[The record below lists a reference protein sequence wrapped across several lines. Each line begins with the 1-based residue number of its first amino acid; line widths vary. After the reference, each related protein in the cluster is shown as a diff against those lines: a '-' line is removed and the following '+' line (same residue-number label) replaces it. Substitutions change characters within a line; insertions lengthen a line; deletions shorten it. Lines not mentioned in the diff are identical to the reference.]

1 MEPDERRCGV
11 YISDGRLVLSPTDL
25 VGHLE
30 CPHLTTLNREVAEG
44 RRPRPAADDPGADVV
59 RRRGDEHEAA
69 VLAEMT
75 AAHRV
80 VEIAR
85 GTGPADAEDRTL
97 AAMKDG
103 ADRIF
108 QATFF
113 DGRWLGYADFLIRND
128 DRPSDLGPWSYDI
141 ADTKLARHV
150 KAAALLQ
157 MAVYAQR
164 LEELQGVPPQTLTV
178 ILGDRQ
184 QVAVPYVDVAAYA
197 RHAMRRYG
205 QWLAD
210 PPETYPL
217 RVSHCA
223 ICPWKPTCAQQWQDD
238 DDLVLV
244 PFLRRDQRDVLR
256 AAGIGTVEQL
266 AATAPGELHSVARI
280 GPVTKRKLATQA
292 RLQVGA
298 RSQELPPYELV
309 TPIEVR
315 RGLALLPEPDDGDLF
330 LDLEGDPFFG
340 DHGLEYLWGV
350 SDARDGFTSWWAHD
364 PPAERRAFEQVVDH
378 IMAAWRA
385 RPGMHV
391 YHYAP
396 YEPSRLKGLSQ
407 RYGTRVDEVD
417 ALLRGERLV
426 DLYAVVKQGLL
437 IGTESYSIKA
447 LERFYSPGGRAGAA
461 VKDAGSSIVEY
472 ERWLAERDQQILDD
486 IEAYNRDDCVSTRQL
501 RDWLEDRR
509 SEAVAAGHAVSR
521 PDDIGDEQAE
531 HLKERDP
538 ELVAIEARLLDGIPA
553 DPAART
559 PAQRANALLA
569 GLLEWHRRE
578 NRAEWW
584 EYFRVRRLAVDE
596 LVDDPATLGGLHS
609 PELLRTEKRS
619 GVWRY
624 AIPPQESRLRP
635 GDQCGHAGPDGGT
648 SKIVR
653 LDLENGV
660 VELKRAL
667 AKEQPHP
674 VALLPPDPIPAGV
687 QEKALVRVGGWVAE
701 HGFDADGPF
710 RGVRDLLSGRSP
722 RLTDG
727 VPLRLAGE
735 SGSDA
740 LRRVA
745 PALRGA
751 LPVQGPPG
759 AGKTYA
765 GSQAVVELLRAGK
778 TVGITALSHRV
789 ITHLLDA
796 ILRAAGDD
804 GDGLRLG
811 GRLVRAIQKADDGNA
826 SRHPAVTVTTSNDD
840 VEAAIAAGTVNLVA
854 GTGWLFARPDIRVD
868 VLVVDEAGQ
877 FSLANTVAAGAAA
890 DSVILL
896 GDPRQLPQPAKG
908 NHPEGAG
915 VSALD
920 HVLGEHDTVP
930 PERGLFL
937 DTTWRMHPDVCA
949 PVSELSYDSLLV
961 PRTGLERQL
970 VGGDDELAG
979 AGVRWVPV
987 EHAGCSVR
995 SDAEV
1000 AVVAE
1005 LVDSLT
1011 GRTWTAADG
1020 STQVLGP
1027 ADILVVAPYNAQV
1040 GQLLGALDG
1049 QARVGTVDKFQG
1061 QEAPVVIVSLTT
1073 SSAADAPRGVDFV
1086 ANRNRLNVAVSRS
1099 RSLAV
1104 LVGSPALL
1112 SAPVRSLDQVQGVN
1126 TLCRLIEFASHG
1138 SRHDGAT
1145 VS

>member
-1 MEPDERRCGV
+1 MYV
-11 YISDGRLVLSPTDL
+11 TDGRLVLSPTDL

-30 CPHLTTLNREVAEG
+30 CAHLTTLNREVALG
-44 RRPRPAADDPGADVV
+44 LRRRPAADDPGADVV

-69 VLAEMT
+69 VLAEM
-75 AAHRV
+75 AAAYRV

-85 GTGPADAEDRTL
+85 GSGPADAEDRTL

-108 QATFF
+108 QATFY

-128 DRPSDLGPWSYDI
+128 SRPSDLGPWSYDI

-205 QWLAD
+205 QWLAE
-210 PPETYPL
+210 PPPTYPI

-223 ICPWKPTCAQQWQDD
+223 ICPWKETCAGQWRDD

-244 PFLRRDQRDVLR
+244 PFLRRDQRDALH
-256 AAGIGTVEQL
+256 AAGIDTVEQL
-266 AATAPGELHSVARI
+266 AAATPGELDAVARV
-280 GPVTKRKLATQA
+280 GGGTKRKLATQA

-298 RSQELPPYELV
+298 RSQPLPPYELV
-309 TPIEVR
+309 TPVEIR
-315 RGLALLPEPDDGDLF
+315 RGLALLPEPDAGDLF

-340 DHGLEYLWGV
+340 DHGLEYLWGI
-350 SDARDGFTSWWAHD
+350 SDAGDGFTSWWAHD
-364 PPAERRAFEQVVDH
+364 PPAERLAFERVVDH

-396 YEPSRLKGLSQ
+396 YEPAVLKRLSQ
-407 RYGTRVDEVD
+407 RYGTRIDEVD

-447 LERFYSPGGRAGAA
+447 LERFYSPDGRAGAA
-461 VKDAGSSIVEY
+461 VKDAGASIVEY
-472 ERWLAERDQQILDD
+472 ERWLAERDQRILDD
-486 IEAYNRDDCVSTRQL
+486 IESYNRDDCVSTRQL

-509 SEAVAAGHAVSR
+509 AEALAAGHAVPR
-521 PDDIGDEQAE
+521 PDDVDDQAE
-531 HLKERDP
+531 HLKDRDP
-538 ELVAIEARLLDGIPA
+538 ELVAIEARLLDGVPA

-559 PAQRANALLA
+559 PRQRANALLA

-584 EYFRVRRLAVDE
+584 EYFRVRRLLVDE

-609 PELLRTEKRS
+609 PELLRTENRS

-624 AIPPQESRLRP
+624 AVPAQESRLRP

-674 VALLPPDPIPAGV
+674 VALLPPAPIPAGM
-687 QEKALVRVGGWVAE
+687 QEQALVRVGSWVAE
-701 HGFDADGPF
+701 HGFAGDGPF
-710 RGVRDLLSGRSP
+710 RGVRDLLSGAVP
-722 RLTDG
+722 RLDDG

-735 SGSDA
+735 SGADA

-745 PALRGA
+745 PSLAGA

-765 GSQAVVELLRAGK
+765 GSHAVVELLRAGR

-796 ILRAAGDD
+796 VLAAD
-804 GDGLRLG
+804 GSG
-811 GRLVRAIQKADDGNA
+811 LVRAVQKADDGNA
-826 SRHPAVTVTTSNDD
+826 SRHPSVRVTTDNGE
-840 VEAAIAAGTVNLVA
+840 VEAAIAAGAVNLVA
-854 GTGWLFARPDIRVD
+854 GTGWLFARPDVHVD

-908 NHPEGAG
+908 NHPDGAG

-961 PRTGLERQL
+961 PRTGLSAQL
-970 VGGDDELAG
+970 VGGSDALAG

-1000 AVVAE
+1000 TVVAG
-1005 LVDSLT
+1005 LVASLT
-1011 GRTWTAADG
+1011 GRPWTAADG
-1020 STQVLGP
+1020 STRPLGP
-1027 ADILVVAPYNAQV
+1027 DDILVVAPYNAQV

-1049 QARVGTVDKFQG
+1049 RARVGTVDKFQG

-1086 ANRNRLNVAVSRS
+1086 ANRNRLNVAVSRA

-1112 SAPVRSLDQVQGVN
+1112 SAPVRSLDQVQGIN
-1126 TLCRLIEFASHG
+1126 TLCRLVEYGQRRASN
-1138 SRHDGAT
+1138 S
-1145 VS
+1145 

>member
-1 MEPDERRCGV
+1 MYV
-11 YISDGRLVLSPTDL
+11 TDGRLVLSPTDL

-30 CPHLTTLNREVAEG
+30 CAHLTTLNREVAEG
-44 RRPRPAADDPGADVV
+44 RRPRPATDDPSAGVV

-69 VLAEMT
+69 VLAEMA

-80 VEIAR
+80 VEIPR

-113 DGRWLGYADFLIRND
+113 DGRWRGHADFLVRND
-128 DRPSDLGPWSYDI
+128 DRPSGLGAWSYDI

-197 RHAMRRYG
+197 RHAMRQYG

-210 PPETYPL
+210 PPRTYPL

-223 ICPWKPTCAQQWQDD
+223 ICPWKETCARQWQDD

-244 PFLRRDQRDVLR
+244 PFLRRDQREVLH
-256 AAGIGTVEQL
+256 AAGLTTVDAL
-266 AATAPGELHSVARI
+266 AAATPAELDAVRRVGPGTR
-280 GPVTKRKLATQA
+280 RKLATQA

-298 RSQELPPYELV
+298 RSRELPPYELV
-309 TPIEVR
+309 TPVEAR

-378 IMAAWRA
+378 LMAAWRA

-407 RYGTRVDEVD
+407 RYGTRIDEVD

-447 LERFYSPGGRAGAA
+447 LERFYSPEGRAGAA

-472 ERWLAERDQQILDD
+472 ERWLAERDQRILDD

-501 RDWLEDRR
+501 RDWLEERR
-509 SEAVAAGHAVSR
+509 SEALAAGHAVPR
-521 PDDIGDEQAE
+521 PDDADEQDDY
-531 HLKERDP
+531 LKERDP
-538 ELVAIEARLLDGIPA
+538 ELVAVEERLLRGVPA
-553 DPAART
+553 DPGART
-559 PAQRANALLA
+559 PGQQARALLA

-578 NRAEWW
+578 ARAEWW
-584 EYFRVRRLAVDE
+584 EYFRLRRLTSAE
-596 LVDDPATLGGLHS
+596 LVDDVSPLGGLAD
-609 PELLRTEKRS
+609 PQLLRTERRS

-624 AIPPQESRLRP
+624 AIPPQDCRVRVGERVE
-635 GDQCGHAGPDGGT
+635 HAGQEGRSSVVAG
-648 SKIVR
+648 
-653 LDLENGV
+653 LDLEHGHV
-660 VELKRAL
+660 DLKRAL
-667 AKEQPHP
+667 ANEHPHP
-674 VALLPPDPIPAGV
+674 TGVLNAGPIPAGV
-687 QEKALVRVGGWVAE
+687 QEKALVRVGGWVAD
-701 HGFDADGPF
+701 HGFDGAGPF
-710 RGVRDLLSGRSP
+710 HGVRDLLAGRPP
-722 RLTDG
+722 RLPDG
-727 VPLRLAGE
+727 VPLRLPGE
-735 SGSDA
+735 SGADA
-740 LRRVA
+740 LCRVA
-745 PALRGA
+745 PVLDGV

-765 GSQAVVELLRAGK
+765 GSRAVVELLRAGR

-796 ILRAAGDD
+796 VMAAAGDD
-804 GDGLRLG
+804 GD
-811 GRLVRAIQKADDGNA
+811 RLVRAIQKADGGNA
-826 SRHPAVTVTTSNDD
+826 SRHPGVTVTTDNAD
-840 VEAAIAAGTVNLVA
+840 VEAAVATGAVNLVA
-854 GTGWLFARPDIRVD
+854 GTGWLFARPDVRVD

-890 DSVILL
+890 GAVILL

-908 NHPEGAG
+908 SHPDGAG

-930 PERGLFL
+930 AERGLFL

-949 PVSELSYDSLLV
+949 PVSELSYDALLV
-961 PRTGLERQL
+961 PRAGLDAQL
-970 VGGDDELAG
+970 VGGSGALAG

-1000 AVVAE
+1000 AVVSE
-1005 LVDSLT
+1005 LVASLT
-1011 GRTWTAADG
+1011 GRPWTAADG
-1020 STQVLGP
+1020 SSRALGP
-1027 ADILVVAPYNAQV
+1027 DDILVVAPYNAQV
-1040 GQLLGALDG
+1040 AQLLGALDG
-1049 QARVGTVDKFQG
+1049 RARVGTVDKFQG

-1073 SSAADAPRGVDFV
+1073 SSATDAPRGVDFV
-1086 ANRNRLNVAVSRS
+1086 ANRNRLNVAVSRA

-1112 SAPVRSLDQVQGVN
+1112 SAPVGSLDQVQGLN
-1126 TLCRLIEFASHG
+1126 TLCRLVEYAGGTAWSAS
-1138 SRHDGAT
+1138 SRGTKRSTASDD
-1145 VS
+1145 

>member
-1 MEPDERRCGV
+1 MYV
-11 YISDGRLVLSPTDL
+11 TDGGLVLSPTDL

-44 RRPRPAADDPGADVV
+44 RRARPRADDPGADVV

-69 VLAEMT
+69 ILAEMS

-80 VEIAR
+80 VEIPR

-113 DGRWLGYADFLIRND
+113 DGRWRGHADFLIRND
-128 DRPSDLGPWSYDI
+128 DRSSELGPWSYDI

-164 LEELQGVPPQTLTV
+164 LEQLQGVPPQTLTV

-197 RHAMRRYG
+197 RHAMRQYG

-210 PPETYPL
+210 PLPTYPL

-223 ICPWKPTCAQQWQDD
+223 ICPWKDQCAEQWHTD

-244 PFLRRDQRDVLR
+244 PFLRRDQRDSLR
-256 AAGIGTVEQL
+256 AAGITTVDQL
-266 AATAPGELHSVARI
+266 AAATPAELDT
-280 GPVTKRKLATQA
+280 VTRVGGSSRRKLATQA

-298 RSQELPPYELV
+298 RSQQLPPYELV
-309 TPIEVR
+309 TPIEAR
-315 RGLALLPEPDDGDLF
+315 RGLALLPAPDDGDLF

-350 SDARDGFTSWWAHD
+350 SDVHDGFVSWWAHD
-364 PPAERRAFEQVVDH
+364 PQAERRAFEHVVDH
-378 IMAAWRA
+378 LMAAWQA

-437 IGTESYSIKA
+437 VGTESYSIKA
-447 LERFYSPGGRAGAA
+447 LERFYSPDGRAGAA

-472 ERWLAERDQQILDD
+472 ERWLADHDQQILDD
-486 IEAYNRDDCVSTRQL
+486 IEAYNRDDCISTRQL

-509 SEAVAAGHAVSR
+509 AEAVEAGHAVPR
-521 PDDIGDEQAE
+521 PALGDGQDDY
-531 HLKERDP
+531 LKERDP
-538 ELVAIEARLLDGIPA
+538 DLVALEERLLAGVPA
-553 DPAART
+553 DPDSRT
-559 PAQRANALLA
+559 PDQRARALLA

-578 NRAEWW
+578 ARAEWW
-584 EYFRVRRLAVDE
+584 EYFRLRWLSSAE
-596 LVDDPATLGGLHS
+596 LVDDVSPLGGLS
-609 PELLRTEKRS
+609 DPQLLRTELRS

-624 AIPPQESRLRP
+624 SMPVQDCRIRVGERVDHAEQEGRS
-635 GDQCGHAGPDGGT
+635 
-648 SKIVR
+648 SIVVG
-653 LDLENGV
+653 LDLERGHV
-660 VELKRAL
+660 DLKRSL
-667 AKEQPHP
+667 ANEHPHP
-674 VALLPPDPIPAGV
+674 DGVLKVGPIPSKV
-687 QEKALVRVGGWVAE
+687 QETAICRVGSWIAD

-710 RGVRDLLSGRSP
+710 RGVRDLLSGASP
-722 RLTDG
+722 RLGDG
-727 VPLRLAGE
+727 VRLRLDGE

-745 PALRGA
+745 PALDGA

-759 AGKTYA
+759 AGKTYS
-765 GSQAVVELLRAGK
+765 GSHAVIELLRAGK

-789 ITHLLDA
+789 ITNLLDA
-796 ILRAAGDD
+796 VMAADAVGV
-804 GDGLRLG
+804 G
-811 GRLVRAIQKADDGNA
+811 GGVVRAVQKADDGNG
-826 SRHPAVTVTTSNDD
+826 SRHPSVLVTNSNDQ
-840 VEAAIAAGTVNLVA
+840 VEAAIATGAVNLVA
-854 GTGWLFARPDIRVD
+854 GTGWLFARPDIHVD

-890 DSVILL
+890 QSVILL

-908 NHPEGAG
+908 IHPDGAG
-915 VSALD
+915 LSALD

-961 PRTGLERQL
+961 PRSGMENQR
-970 VGGDDELAG
+970 VGGSDELAG

-987 EHAGCSVR
+987 AHAGCSVR

-1000 AVVAE
+1000 AVVSD
-1005 LVDSLT
+1005 LVASLT

-1020 STQVLGP
+1020 SARVLGP

-1040 GQLLGALDG
+1040 GQLLGVLDG
-1049 QARVGTVDKFQG
+1049 RARVGTVDKFQG

-1086 ANRNRLNVAVSRS
+1086 ANRNRLNVAVSRA

-1126 TLCRLIEFASHG
+1126 TLCRLVEY
-1138 SRHDGAT
+1138 AT
-1145 VS
+1145 GRVAAG

>member
-1 MEPDERRCGV
+1 MYV
-11 YISDGRLVLSPTDL
+11 TDGRLVLSPTDL

-30 CPHLTTLNREVAEG
+30 CAHLTTLNREVALG
-44 RRPRPAADDPGADVV
+44 QRPRPSGADPGADVV

-80 VEIAR
+80 VEIPR
-85 GTGPADAEDRTL
+85 GVGPADAEDRTL

-113 DGRWLGYADFLIRND
+113 DGRWRGHADFLVRND
-128 DRPSDLGPWSYDI
+128 HRPSGLGSWSYDI
-141 ADTKLARHV
+141 ADTKLARHI

-205 QWLAD
+205 QWLAE
-210 PPETYPL
+210 PPPTYPI

-223 ICPWKPTCAQQWQDD
+223 ICPWKEPCAQRWQAD

-244 PFLRRDQRDVLR
+244 PFLRRDQRDVLH
-256 AAGIGTVEQL
+256 AAGITTVEQL
-266 AATAPGELHSVARI
+266 AAAPPAELDAVTRVGPGAR
-280 GPVTKRKLATQA
+280 RKLSTQA

-298 RSQELPPYELV
+298 RTRELPPYELI
-309 TPIEVR
+309 TPVEAR
-315 RGLALLPEPDDGDLF
+315 RGLALLPAPDDGDLF

-364 PPAERRAFEQVVDH
+364 PPAERRAFEHVVDH
-378 IMAAWRA
+378 LMAAWRQ

-447 LERFYSPGGRAGAA
+447 LERFYSPDGRAGAA

-472 ERWLAERDQQILDD
+472 ERWLAEHDQRILDD
-486 IEAYNRDDCVSTRQL
+486 IEAYNRDDCISTRRL
-501 RDWLEDRR
+501 RDWLEERR
-509 SEAVAAGHAVSR
+509 AEALAAGLAVPR
-521 PDDIGDEQAE
+521 PDDADEQDDY
-531 HLKERDP
+531 LKERDP
-538 ELVAIEARLLDGIPA
+538 ELVAVEQRLLHDVPA
-553 DPAART
+553 DPDART
-559 PAQRANALLA
+559 PDQQARALLA

-578 NRAEWW
+578 ARAEWW
-584 EYFRVRRLAVDE
+584 EYFRLRRLSSGE
-596 LVDDPATLGGLHS
+596 LVDDLSPLGGLAD
-609 PELLRTEKRS
+609 PRLLRTELRS

-624 AIPPQESRLRP
+624 SIPVQDCRVRVGERVE
-635 GDQCGHAGPDGGT
+635 HAGQEGRSSVVVG
-648 SKIVR
+648 
-653 LDLENGV
+653 LDLEHGHV
-660 VELKRAL
+660 DLKRSL
-667 AKEQPHP
+667 ANEHPHP
-674 VALLPPDPIPAGV
+674 TGVLNVGPIPAGV
-687 QEKALVRVGGWVAE
+687 QEKALVRVGGWVAA
-701 HGFDADGPF
+701 HGFAGDGPF
-710 RGVRDLLSGRSP
+710 RGVRDLLAGAAP
-722 RLTDG
+722 RLAGG

-735 SGSDA
+735 SAADA

-745 PALRGA
+745 PSLDGG

-765 GSQAVVELLRAGK
+765 GSHAVVELLRAGK

-789 ITHLLDA
+789 ITNLLDA
-796 ILRAAGDD
+796 VLAADD
-804 GDGLRLG
+804 SG
-811 GRLVRAIQKADDGNA
+811 LVRAVQKADDGNA
-826 SRHPAVTVTTSNDD
+826 SRHPSVLVTNDNRE
-840 VEAAIAAGTVNLVA
+840 VEAAIAAGAANLVA
-854 GTGWLFARPDIRVD
+854 GTGWLFARPDIHVD

-890 DSVILL
+890 GSVILL

-908 NHPEGAG
+908 THPDGAG

-961 PRTGLERQL
+961 PREGLSAQL
-970 VGGDDELAG
+970 VGGPGELAG

-1000 AVVAE
+1000 AVVSE
-1005 LVDSLT
+1005 LVAALT
-1011 GRTWTAADG
+1011 GRPWTAADG
-1020 STQVLGP
+1020 STRPLGP
-1027 ADILVVAPYNAQV
+1027 DDLLVVAPYNAQV

-1049 QARVGTVDKFQG
+1049 RARVGTVDKFQG

-1086 ANRNRLNVAVSRS
+1086 ANRNRLNVAVSRA

-1112 SAPVRSLDQVQGVN
+1112 SAPVRSLDQVQGIN
-1126 TLCRLIEFASHG
+1126 TLCRLVEY
-1138 SRHDGAT
+1138 AT
-1145 VS
+1145 GGTPVLPVPG

>member
-1 MEPDERRCGV
+1 MYV
-11 YISDGRLVLSPTDL
+11 TDGQLVLSPTDL
-25 VGHLE
+25 VAHLE
-30 CPHLTTLNREVAEG
+30 CAHLTTLNREVADG
-44 RRPRPAADDPGADVV
+44 LRPRPSGEDPGADVV
-59 RRRGDEHEAA
+59 RRRGDEHEAS
-69 VLAEMT
+69 VLAEM
-75 AAHRV
+75 AAAYRV
-80 VEIAR
+80 VEIPR
-85 GTGPADAEDRTL
+85 GIGLADAEDRTL

-113 DGRWLGYADFLIRND
+113 DGRWRGHADFLIRND
-128 DRPSDLGPWSYDI
+128 HRPSGLGSWSYDI

-164 LEELQGVPPQTLTV
+164 LEELQGVAPQTLTV

-197 RHAMRRYG
+197 RHAMHRYG
-205 QWLAD
+205 QWLGD
-210 PPETYPL
+210 PPPTYPI

-223 ICPWKPTCAQQWQDD
+223 ICPWKSTCAQQWQND

-244 PFLRRDQRDVLR
+244 PFLRRDQRDALR
-256 AAGIGTVEQL
+256 VAGIATVDQL
-266 AATAPGELHSVARI
+266 AAATEDELDAVMRVGRSS
-280 GPVTKRKLATQA
+280 KRKLSTQA

-298 RSQELPPYELV
+298 RSQELPPYELI
-309 TPIEVR
+309 TPIELR
-315 RGLALLPEPDDGDLF
+315 RGLALLPAPDDGDLF

-340 DHGLEYLWGV
+340 DHGLEYLWGI
-350 SDARDGFTSWWAHD
+350 SDVRDGFVSWWAHD
-364 PPAERRAFEQVVDH
+364 PQVERRAFEHTVDH
-378 IMAAWRA
+378 IMATWQA

-472 ERWLAERDQQILDD
+472 ERWLAERDQQVLDD
-486 IEAYNRDDCVSTRQL
+486 IEAYNRDDCISTRQL

-509 SEAVAAGHAVSR
+509 AEAIETGHTVPR
-521 PDDIGDEQAE
+521 PGLDDGQDDY
-531 HLKERDP
+531 LKERDP
-538 ELVAIEARLLDGIPA
+538 ELVAIEERLLDGLPA
-553 DPAART
+553 DPDART
-559 PAQRANALLA
+559 PEQQARALLA

-578 NRAEWW
+578 ARAEWW
-584 EYFRVRRLAVDE
+584 EYFRLRRLSSAE
-596 LVDDPATLGGLHS
+596 LVDDVSPLGGLS
-609 PELLRTEKRS
+609 DPQLLRTELRS

-624 AIPPQESRLRP
+624 SIPIQDCRVRVGERVDHAEQEGRSSVVV
-635 GDQCGHAGPDGGT
+635 G
-648 SKIVR
+648 
-653 LDLENGV
+653 LDLESGHV
-660 VELKRAL
+660 DLKRSL
-667 AKEQPHP
+667 ANEHPHP
-674 VALLPPDPIPAGV
+674 LGVLKVGPIPSKV
-687 QEKALVRVGGWVAE
+687 QETAICRIGAWVAA
-701 HGFDADGPF
+701 HGFAAEGPF
-710 RGVRDLLSGRSP
+710 RGVRDLLSGVVP
-722 RLTDG
+722 RLADG
-727 VPLRLAGE
+727 VVLRPAGE

-745 PALRGA
+745 PALDGA

-765 GSQAVVELLRAGK
+765 GSRAVIELLRAGK

-789 ITHLLDA
+789 ITNLLDA
-796 ILRAAGDD
+796 VMAADD
-804 GDGLRLG
+804 GRV
-811 GRLVRAIQKADDGNA
+811 VRAIQKADDGNA
-826 SRHPAVTVTTSNDD
+826 SRHPSVLVTNDNAE
-840 VEAAIAAGTVNLVA
+840 VEAAVAAGTVNLLA
-854 GTGWLFARPDIRVD
+854 GTGWLFARPDVHVD

-890 DSVILL
+890 HSLILL

-908 NHPEGAG
+908 IHPDGAG

-930 PERGLFL
+930 HDRGLFL

-949 PVSELSYDSLLV
+949 PVSELSYDNLLL
-961 PRTGLERQL
+961 PRAGLAAQV

-1000 AVVAE
+1000 AVVSD
-1005 LVDSLT
+1005 LVARLT
-1011 GRTWTAADG
+1011 GRTWTDADG
-1020 STQVLGP
+1020 APRVLGP

-1049 QARVGTVDKFQG
+1049 RARVGTVDKFQG

-1086 ANRNRLNVAVSRS
+1086 ANRNRLNVAVSRA

-1126 TLCRLIEFASHG
+1126 TLCRLVEY
-1138 SRHDGAT
+1138 AT
-1145 VS
+1145 GR

>member
-1 MEPDERRCGV
+1 MYV
-11 YISDGRLVLSPTDL
+11 TDGRLVLSPTDL

-30 CPHLTTLNREVAEG
+30 CAHLTTLNLEVALG
-44 RRPRPAADDPGADVV
+44 QRPRPSGADPGADVV

-80 VEIAR
+80 VEIPR

-113 DGRWLGYADFLIRND
+113 DGRWRGHADFLVRND
-128 DRPSDLGPWSYDI
+128 SRPSDLGPWSYDI

-205 QWLAD
+205 HWLAE
-210 PPETYPL
+210 PPPTYPI
-217 RVSHCA
+217 RVGHCA
-223 ICPWKPTCAQQWQDD
+223 ICPWKEPCAQRWQAD

-256 AAGIGTVEQL
+256 SAGITTVEQL
-266 AATAPGELHSVARI
+266 AAVPPAELDAVTRVGPGAR
-280 GPVTKRKLATQA
+280 RKLSTQA

-298 RSQELPPYELV
+298 RTRELPPYELI
-309 TPIEVR
+309 TPVEVR
-315 RGLALLPEPDDGDLF
+315 RGLALLPAPDDGDLF

-350 SDARDGFTSWWAHD
+350 SDTRDEFTSWWAHD
-364 PPAERRAFEQVVDH
+364 PPAERRAFEHVVDH
-378 IMAAWRA
+378 LMAAWRQ

-396 YEPSRLKGLSQ
+396 YEPNVLKRLSQ
-407 RYGTRVDEVD
+407 RYGTRVDDVD

-447 LERFYSPGGRAGAA
+447 LERFYSPDGRAGAA

-472 ERWLAERDQQILDD
+472 ERWLAERDQRILDD
-486 IEAYNRDDCVSTRQL
+486 IESYNRDDCVSTRQL
-501 RDWLEDRR
+501 RDWLEERR
-509 SEAVAAGHAVSR
+509 DEALAAGLVVPR
-521 PDDIGDEQAE
+521 PDDADDQADY
-531 HLKERDP
+531 LKERDP
-538 ELVAIEARLLDGIPA
+538 ELVAVEQRLLHDVPA
-553 DPAART
+553 DPGART
-559 PAQRANALLA
+559 PDQRARALLA

-578 NRAEWW
+578 ARAEWW
-584 EYFRVRRLAVDE
+584 EYFRLRRLTSSE
-596 LVDDPATLGGLHS
+596 LVDDVSPLGGLAD
-609 PELLRTEKRS
+609 PVLLRTERRS

-624 AIPPQESRLRP
+624 SIPVQDCRVRVGERVE
-635 GDQCGHAGPDGGT
+635 HAGQEGRSSVVVG
-648 SKIVR
+648 
-653 LDLENGV
+653 LDLEHGHV
-660 VELKRAL
+660 DLKRAL
-667 AKEQPHP
+667 ANEHPHP
-674 VALLPPDPIPAGV
+674 TGVLNVGPIPAGV
-687 QEKALVRVGGWVAE
+687 QEKALVRVGSWVAA
-701 HGFDADGPF
+701 HGFAGDGPF
-710 RGVRDLLSGRSP
+710 RGVRDLLAGAAP
-722 RLTDG
+722 RLAGG
-727 VPLRLAGE
+727 VPLRLDGE

-745 PALRGA
+745 PALHGA

-765 GSQAVVELLRAGK
+765 GSHAVVELLRAGK

-796 ILRAAGDD
+796 VLAAD
-804 GDGLRLG
+804 GSG
-811 GRLVRAIQKADDGNA
+811 LVRVVQKADDGNA
-826 SRHPAVTVTTSNDD
+826 SRHPAVTVTNSNDD
-840 VEAAIAAGTVNLVA
+840 VEAAVAAGTVNLVA
-854 GTGWLFARPDIRVD
+854 GTGWLFARPDIHVD

-890 DSVILL
+890 GSVILL

-908 NHPEGAG
+908 NHPDGAG

-961 PRTGLERQL
+961 PRAGLSAQL
-970 VGGDDELAG
+970 VGGSGELAG

-1000 AVVAE
+1000 AVVSD
-1005 LVDSLT
+1005 LVASLT
-1011 GRTWTAADG
+1011 GRHWTAADG
-1020 STQVLGP
+1020 STRPLGP
-1027 ADILVVAPYNAQV
+1027 DDLLVVAPYNAQV

-1049 QARVGTVDKFQG
+1049 RARVGTVDKFQG

-1086 ANRNRLNVAVSRS
+1086 ANRNRLNVAVSRA

-1112 SAPVRSLDQVQGVN
+1112 SAPVRSLDQVQGIN
-1126 TLCRLIEFASHG
+1126 TLCRLVEYATGGHHAAPAS
-1138 SRHDGAT
+1138 
-1145 VS
+1145 

>member
-1 MEPDERRCGV
+1 MYV
-11 YISDGRLVLSPTDL
+11 TDGHLVLSPTDL

-30 CPHLTTLNREVAEG
+30 CAHLTTLNREVAEG
-44 RRPRPAADDPGADVV
+44 RRPRPAAADPGADVV

-69 VLAEMT
+69 VLAEM
-75 AAHRV
+75 ARAHRV
-80 VEIAR
+80 VEIPR
-85 GTGPADAEDRTL
+85 GIGPADAEDRTL

-113 DGRWLGYADFLIRND
+113 DGRWRGHADFLIRND
-128 DRPSDLGPWSYDI
+128 DRPSGLGAWSYDI

-197 RHAMRRYG
+197 RHAMRQYG
-205 QWLAD
+205 QWLAH
-210 PPETYPL
+210 PPQTYPL

-223 ICPWKPTCAQQWQDD
+223 ICPWKEPCAQQWQRD

-244 PFLRRDQRDVLR
+244 PLLRRDQRDALR
-256 AAGIGTVEQL
+256 SAGITTVEQL
-266 AATAPGELHSVARI
+266 AATAPGELDAVGRVGGSA
-280 GPVTKRKLATQA
+280 KRKLAAQA

-298 RSQELPPYELV
+298 RSRELPPYELV
-309 TPIEVR
+309 TPVEVR
-315 RGLALLPEPDDGDLF
+315 RGLALLPDPDDGDLF

-350 SDARDGFTSWWAHD
+350 SDAQDGFTSWWAHD
-364 PPAERRAFEQVVDH
+364 PLAERRAFEHVVDH
-378 IMAAWRA
+378 LMAAWRA

-407 RYGTRVDEVD
+407 RYGTRIDEVD

-426 DLYAVVKQGLL
+426 DLYAVVRQGLL

-509 SEAVAAGHAVSR
+509 SEALSAGHHVPR
-521 PDDIGDEQAE
+521 PDDVDEQGDY
-531 HLKERDP
+531 LKERDP
-538 ELVAIEARLLDGIPA
+538 DLVAVEERLLDGVPA
-553 DPAART
+553 DPDART
-559 PAQRANALLA
+559 PDQQARALLA

-578 NRAEWW
+578 ARAEWW
-584 EYFRVRRLAVDE
+584 EYFRLRRLSSGE
-596 LVDDPATLGGLHS
+596 LVDDVSPLGGLAD
-609 PELLRTEKRS
+609 PRLLRTELRS

-624 AIPPQESRLRP
+624 SIPPQDCRVRVGERVE
-635 GDQCGHAGPDGGT
+635 HAGQEGR
-648 SKIVR
+648 SSIVVG
-653 LDLENGV
+653 LDLEHGHV
-660 VELKRAL
+660 DLKRSL
-667 AKEQPHP
+667 ANEHPHP
-674 VALLPPDPIPAGV
+674 TGVLNVGPIPAGV

-701 HGFDADGPF
+701 HGFAGAGPF
-710 RGVRDLLSGRSP
+710 RGVRDLLAGRP
-722 RLTDG
+722 PGLAGDA
-727 VPLRLAGE
+727 PLRLAGE
-735 SGSDA
+735 PGADA

-745 PALRGA
+745 PLLDGA

-765 GSQAVVELLRAGK
+765 GSHAVVELLRAGR

-796 ILRAAGDD
+796 VMTAAGDD
-804 GDGLRLG
+804 A

-826 SRHPAVTVTTSNDD
+826 SRHPGVTVTNSNDD
-840 VEAAIAAGTVNLVA
+840 VEAAVAAGTVNLVA
-854 GTGWLFARPDIRVD
+854 GTGWLFARPDIHVD

-890 DSVILL
+890 GSVVLL

-908 NHPEGAG
+908 NHPDGAG

-949 PVSELSYDSLLV
+949 PVSELSYDALLV
-961 PRTGLERQL
+961 PRAGLAAQL
-970 VGGDDELAG
+970 VGGSDALAG

-1000 AVVAE
+1000 AVVSE
-1005 LVDSLT
+1005 LVASLT
-1011 GRTWTAADG
+1011 GRPWTAADG
-1020 STQVLGP
+1020 SSRALGP
-1027 ADILVVAPYNAQV
+1027 GDILVVAPYNAQV

-1049 QARVGTVDKFQG
+1049 RARVGTVDKFQG

-1073 SSAADAPRGVDFV
+1073 SSSADASRGVDFV
-1086 ANRNRLNVAVSRS
+1086 ANRNRLNVAVSRA

-1112 SAPVRSLDQVQGVN
+1112 SAPVRSLDQVQGIN
-1126 TLCRLIEFASHG
+1126 ALCRLVEYATDG
-1138 SRHDGAT
+1138 RRHDAASGPPAE
-1145 VS
+1145 

>member
-1 MEPDERRCGV
+1 MYV
-11 YISDGRLVLSPTDL
+11 ADGHLVLSPTDL
-25 VGHLE
+25 VAHLE
-30 CPHLTTLNREVAEG
+30 CAHLTTLDLEVA
-44 RRPRPAADDPGADVV
+44 RRLRPRPSGDDPGADVV
-59 RRRGDEHEAA
+59 RRRGDQHEAA
-69 VLAEMT
+69 VLAEMS
-75 AAHRV
+75 ASFRV
-80 VEIAR
+80 VEIPR
-85 GTGPADAEDRTL
+85 GRDLADAEDRTL

-113 DGRWLGYADFLIRND
+113 DGRWRGHADFLVRND

-164 LEELQGVPPQTLTV
+164 LEQLQGVAPQTLTV

-197 RHAMRRYG
+197 RHAMHRYG

-223 ICPWKPTCAQQWQDD
+223 ICPWKDDCAERWHAD

-244 PFLRRDQRDVLR
+244 PFLRRDQRDALR
-256 AAGIGTVEQL
+256 TAGIATVDQL
-266 AATAPGELHSVARI
+266 AAAPQSELDAVGRVGASA
-280 GPVTKRKLATQA
+280 KRKLAIQA

-298 RSQELPPYELV
+298 RSQELPPYHLI

-315 RGLALLPEPDDGDLF
+315 RGLALLPEPDHGDLF

-350 SDARDGFTSWWAHD
+350 SDVRDGFTSWWAHD
-364 PPAERRAFEQVVDH
+364 PPAERRAFEQAVDH
-378 IMAAWRA
+378 IMAAWLA

-407 RYGTRVDEVD
+407 RYGTRVDEID

-472 ERWLAERDQQILDD
+472 ERWLAEHDQQILDD

-509 SEAVAAGHAVSR
+509 SEAVAAGNSVPR
-521 PDDIGDEQAE
+521 PDGLGDDQAE

-538 ELVAIEARLLDGIPA
+538 ELVAIEERLLDGVPL

-559 PAQRANALLA
+559 SDQRARALLA

-624 AIPPQESRLRP
+624 AIPAQESRLRP

-648 SKIVR
+648 SKILR

-667 AKEQPHP
+667 AKEHPHP
-674 VALLPPDPIPAGV
+674 VALLPPDPIPAGG
-687 QEKALVRVGGWVAE
+687 QEKAICRVGGWVAA
-701 HGFDADGPF
+701 HGFDAEGPY
-710 RGVRDLLSGRSP
+710 RGVRDLLLGASP

-727 VPLRLAGE
+727 VALRLAGE
-735 SGSDA
+735 SGSEA

-745 PALRGA
+745 PALDGA

-765 GSQAVVELLRAGK
+765 GSHAVVELLRAGK

-789 ITHLLDA
+789 ITNLLDA
-796 ILRAAGDD
+796 VLAAD
-804 GDGLRLG
+804 GGSVRV
-811 GRLVRAIQKADDGNA
+811 VRAIQKGDDGNA
-826 SRHPAVTVTTSNDD
+826 SRHPSVTVTSENAE
-840 VEAAIAAGTVNLVA
+840 VEAALAAGTVNLVA
-854 GTGWLFARPDIRVD
+854 GTGWLFARPDVHVD

-890 DSVILL
+890 HSVILL

-908 NHPEGAG
+908 IHPDGAG

-949 PVSELSYDSLLV
+949 PVSELSYDSLLM
-961 PRTGLERQL
+961 PRAGLSAQL
-970 VGGDDELAG
+970 VGGGDELAG
-979 AGVRWVPV
+979 AGIRWVPV

-1000 AVVAE
+1000 AVVSQ
-1005 LVDSLT
+1005 LVAALT
-1011 GRTWTAADG
+1011 GRTWTSADG
-1020 STQVLGP
+1020 ARRVLGP
-1027 ADILVVAPYNAQV
+1027 DDILVVAPYNAQV
-1040 GQLLGALDG
+1040 GQLLGVLDG
-1049 QARVGTVDKFQG
+1049 RARVGTVDKFQG

-1086 ANRNRLNVAVSRS
+1086 ANRNRLNVAVSRA

-1126 TLCRLIEFASHG
+1126 TLCRLVEY
-1138 SRHDGAT
+1138 AT
-1145 VS
+1145 ATR

>member
-1 MEPDERRCGV
+1 M
-11 YISDGRLVLSPTDL
+11 YLTDGHLVLSPTDL

-30 CPHLTTLNREVAEG
+30 CAHLTTLNREVAEG
-44 RRPRPAADDPGADVV
+44 RRPRPAVDDPGADVV

-80 VEIAR
+80 VEIPR
-85 GTGPADAEDRTL
+85 GAGPADAEDRTL

-113 DGRWLGYADFLIRND
+113 DGRWRGHADFLVRND
-128 DRPSDLGPWSYDI
+128 DRPSGLGSWSYDI

-210 PPETYPL
+210 PPRTYPI

-223 ICPWKPTCAQQWQDD
+223 ICPWKETCARQWRDD

-244 PFLRRDQRDVLR
+244 PFLRRDQRDALR
-256 AAGIGTVEQL
+256 SAGIATVEQL
-266 AATAPGELHSVARI
+266 AATTKGELDAVGRVGAS
-280 GPVTKRKLATQA
+280 TKRKLATQA

-298 RSQELPPYELV
+298 RSQELPPYQLV
-309 TPIEVR
+309 TPVEVR
-315 RGLALLPEPDDGDLF
+315 RGLALLPEPDAGDLF

-350 SDARDGFTSWWAHD
+350 SDAHDGFTSWWAHD
-364 PPAERRAFEQVVDH
+364 PPAERRAFEHVVDH
-378 IMAAWRA
+378 IMAAWRD

-447 LERFYSPGGRAGAA
+447 LERFYSPDGRAGAA

-472 ERWLAERDQQILDD
+472 ERWLAEGDQQILDD

-501 RDWLEDRR
+501 RDWLEARR
-509 SEAVAAGHAVSR
+509 SEALAAGHDVPR
-521 PDDIGDEQAE
+521 PGGIGDDQAE

-538 ELVAIEARLLDGIPA
+538 ELVAIEARLLDGVPA

-559 PAQRANALLA
+559 PAQRADALLA

-624 AIPPQESRLRP
+624 AVPPQESRLRP

-648 SKIVR
+648 SKILR

-674 VALLPPDPIPAGV
+674 VALLPPDPIPAGL

-710 RGVRDLLSGRSP
+710 RGARDLLSGRPP
-722 RLTDG
+722 RLAGG
-727 VPLRLAGE
+727 VPLLVAGE
-735 SGSDA
+735 SGSEA

-745 PALRGA
+745 PALDGA

-765 GSQAVVELLRAGK
+765 GARAVVELLRAGK

-796 ILRAAGDD
+796 VLKAAGDEAED
-804 GDGLRLG
+804 GALFG
-811 GRLVRAIQKADDGNA
+811 GRPLVRAIQKADDGNA
-826 SRHPAVTVTTSNDD
+826 SRHPSVAVTTDNLE
-840 VEAAIAAGTVNLVA
+840 VEAAIAAGAVNLVA
-854 GTGWLFARPDIRVD
+854 GTGWLFARPDVHVD

-877 FSLANTVAAGAAA
+877 FSLANTVAAAAAA

-896 GDPRQLPQPAKG
+896 GDPRQLPQPVKG
-908 NHPEGAG
+908 NHPDGAG

-930 PERGLFL
+930 SERGLFL
-937 DTTWRMHPDVCA
+937 ATTWRMHPAVCA

-961 PRTGLERQL
+961 PRSGLERQL
-970 VGGDDELAG
+970 VGGDDELSG

-1000 AVVAE
+1000 AVVAG
-1005 LVDSLT
+1005 LVASLT
-1011 GRTWTAADG
+1011 GRAWTAADG
-1020 STQVLGP
+1020 SSRTLGP
-1027 ADILVVAPYNAQV
+1027 DDILVVAPYNAQV
-1040 GQLLGALDG
+1040 GQLLGVLDG
-1049 QARVGTVDKFQG
+1049 RARVGTVDKFQG

-1086 ANRNRLNVAVSRS
+1086 ANRNRLNVAVSRA

-1126 TLCRLIEFASHG
+1126 TLCRLVEYAT
-1138 SRHDGAT
+1138 DGYGG
-1145 VS
+1145 